1 MSRLSKEEFR
11 AMNSPLRR
19 LLQRYYEL
27 PLLRSMGIHFTGK
40 DILEIGC
47 GSGYGAELMMKDRPR
62 SYLGVD
68 VMEEQIELACKRAIP
83 GTEFRLEDAARLQSV
98 ADASMDLVVVFGILH
113 HIPAWRIVMA
123 ECHRV
128 LRPEGEIYLEEPDGE
143 LLDWFDRWSKWGHPK
158 EARFSLRELE
168 NDLSGQG
175 MRILRKSHLF
185 GFGFYR
191 AQRV

>member
-27 PLLRSMGIHFTGK
+27 PLLRSMGILFTGK
-40 DILEIGC
+40 DVLEIGC
-47 GSGYGAELMMKDRPR
+47 GSGYGAELIMKDKPH

-68 VMEEQIELACKRAIP
+68 VMEEQIELARKRVILD
-83 GTEFRLEDAARLQSV
+83 TEIQLEDAARLQTV
-98 ADASMDLVVVFGILH
+98 ADASVDLVVVFGILH
-113 HIPAWRIVMA
+113 HIPEWRIVLS

-128 LRPEGEIYLEEPDGE
+128 LRLEGEIYLEEPDGE
-143 LLDWFDRWSKWGHPK
+143 LLDWFDRWSNWNHP
-158 EARFSLRELE
+158 EESRFSLRELE
-168 NDLSGQG
+168 SNLSGKNF
-175 MRILRKSHLF
+175 RILKKSHMF

-191 AQRV
+191 AQTV